1 MYVTKSQ
8 FFWGVMF
15 MVAIFSMT
23 TLDYSSTVEGFIYS
37 FLSLG
42 TGAIFALASS
52 KED

>member
-23 TLDYSSTVEGFIYS
+23 TLDFIESRRFYL
-37 FLSLG
+37 FIFITC
-42 TGAIFALASS
+42 TGVIFALASA

>member
-1 MYVTKSQ
+1 MNVTKSQ

-23 TLDYSSTVEGFIYS
+23 TLDYIDSSRFYLFI
-37 FLSLG
+37 FILG
-42 TGAIFALASS
+42 TGVIFAQASA

>member
-1 MYVTKSQ
+1 MNVTKSQ

-23 TLDYSSTVEGFIYS
+23 TLDIESRRFYLFI
-37 FLSLG
+37 FTLG
-42 TGAIFALASS
+42 TGVIFALASA